1 MTLPPP
7 PARPVVLVATFPF
20 GEASEEPV
28 TLLAAAAAASGATI
42 VRHPHRRVL
51 RPAELLPL
59 LRDADAVVAGT
70 ERYDAAAL
78 AAAPRLRLLA
88 RTGVGVDAVDL
99 DAARARGVA
108 VTSTPD
114 APSASAAELAV
125 GLLIGVAR
133 QVGQADRAMRAGRW
147 ERRTGVL
154 LEGRTVGIVGL
165 GRIGTRVAR
174 ALRAFGCRVV
184 ATDIDPAAAVR
195 ADAVGAI
202 LVSLDQL
209 LAQAD
214 AVTLHVPLTPLTRGL
229 VSAAAL
235 GRMRRG
241 AFLVNTS
248 RGEVV
253 DEAALLA
260 ALRAGHLGGAG
271 LDVYADEPY
280 TGPLAAREDVLL
292 TAHMGSCT
300 DAGRRAMELGAARSV
315 AAWLTGQP
323 VEGRVV

>member
-1 MTLPPP
+1 MTPP

-125 GLLIGVAR
+125 GLLVGVAR

-147 ERRTGVL
+147 ERRTGLL
-154 LEGRTVGIVGL
+154 LEGRTIGIVGL

-174 ALRAFGCRVV
+174 MLRAFGCRIV
-184 ATDIDPAAAVR
+184 ATDIDPAAAAR
-195 ADAVGAI
+195 ADAVGAT

-209 LAQAD
+209 LSQAD

-235 GRMRRG
+235 ARLRRG
-241 AFLVNTS
+241 AFVVNTS

-260 ALRAGHLGGAG
+260 ALQAGHLGGAA

-315 AAWLTGQP
+315 AAWLTGKP
-323 VEGRVV
+323 VEGRIV